1 MHLWRRLAAPRWLN
15 GNEEALQ
22 SMAGHRLVIIER
34 PPRKRIVLE
43 VVCKSR
49 EEALSLLQKFGG
61 RVKEIP
67 RDWWKRFSRAQRNQP
82 LRVGKRLVVTRSGGF
97 QAAGAIRRSPFLV
110 RPGKC
115 PSHLVIPAGLAFGTG
130 EHATTAMSL
139 RLLEQITRSVKRGT
153 SLLDLGTG
161 SGIFALAARQFGVG
175 HVLAIDNDPQAIAT
189 ARGNARTNRIKRIE
203 FEIVDAR
210 QWRPGRHAID
220 ILVANLF
227 SELLIEILPKL
238 RRCLVPN
245 GRLILSGVMRRQ
257 EGEMMRALKSNKITT
272 LRVRRRGKWIAILG
286 TAA

>member
-1 MHLWRRLAAPRWLN
+1 M
-15 GNEEALQ
+15 G
-22 SMAGHRLVIIER
+22 
-34 PPRKRIVLE
+34 
-43 VVCKSR
+43 
-49 EEALSLLQKFGG
+49 
-61 RVKEIP
+61 
-67 RDWWKRFSRAQRNQP
+67 
-82 LRVGKRLVVTRSGGF
+82 
-97 QAAGAIRRSPFLV
+97 
-110 RPGKC
+110 PGKC

-139 RLLEQITRSVKRGT
+139 RLLEQITRSVKRGM

-161 SGIFALAARQFGVG
+161 SGIFALAARRFGIE
-175 HVLAIDNDPQAIAT
+175 HVLAIDNDPQATAT
-189 ARGNARTNRIKRIE
+189 ARENARINRIKGIE
-203 FEIVDAR
+203 FEIADAR

-257 EGEMMRALKSNKITT
+257 EREMMRALKSNKITT
-272 LRVRRRGKWIAILG
+272 LRVRRRGKWIAILA

>member
-1 MHLWRRLAAPRWLN
+1 LSA
-15 GNEEALQ
+15 NEEALQ

-34 PPRKRIVLE
+34 PPRKGIMLE

-49 EEALSLLQKFGG
+49 EEALSVLQKFGG
-61 RVKEIP
+61 RVEKIP
-67 RDWWKRFSRAQRNQP
+67 RDWWKRLSRAQRNQP

-97 QAAGAIRRSPFLV
+97 QTAGATRRSPFLA

-115 PSHLVIPAGLAFGTG
+115 HSHLVIPAGLAFGTG

-153 SLLDLGTG
+153 SLVDLGTG
-161 SGIFALAARQFGVG
+161 SGIFALAARRFGIE

-189 ARGNARTNRIKRIE
+189 ARENARINKIKRIE
-203 FEIVDAR
+203 FEIADAR
-210 QWRPGRHAID
+210 QWRPGRRAID

-245 GRLILSGVMRRQ
+245 GWLILSGVMRQQ
-257 EGEMMRALKSNKITT
+257 EREMMRALKSNKMGI
-272 LRVRRRGKWIAILG
+272 LRVRRRGKWIAILA
-286 TAA
+286 TPA